1 MINKKIKPP
10 KIKGFDFN
18 ISNGKIIKKPLKP
31 KININKS
38 SKTKNKIKEED
49 LFNFNFINKI

>member
-10 KIKGFDFN
+10 KIKGFDIN
-18 ISNGKIIKKPLKP
+18 INNGKISKKPSKP
-31 KININKS
+31 KVNTKTLKNKS
-38 SKTKNKIKEED
+38 KIKDDD